1 MDQQDLE
8 TQQNKDKKKITILSV
23 VVGIMAVILVAL
35 IIGAFYFYSRL
46 REPFQEMIK
55 EGRMPPE
62 FVMKLIFK
70 DQPALG

>member
-8 TQQNKDKKKITILSV
+8 TQQNKDKKTVRTLSI
-23 VVGIMAVILVAL
+23 VVGVLAVILLAV
-35 IIGAFYFYSRL
+35 IIGAIYFYSRL
-46 REPFQEMIK
+46 REPFQEMVK

-70 DQPALG
+70 DQPTLG